1 MIKLSK
7 TTSKLKCLSH
17 QPLLLNTTMFPQ
29 KLLDYG
35 HWKEKLNL
43 LQHQKDII
51 DTSCNPNLLLFPIEK
66 EFCMEESHLLNNQ
79 MIYNIK
85 SITSFPSIQDIPL
98 SKILGL
104 ELTSNVKVLSPF
116 WDSYSKDLSKK
127 LLLPIVTDLQEL
139 DSNSLN
145 SFVNNSTQNLQF
157 CQIKKIQ
164 TQTMNS
170 QKTLCQLSPI
180 SQQNIMDSVNIKYT
194 RKIRIYPNLKQIEY
208 FKKCFGVSRYFYN
221 KTIDYF
227 KTNGHKSFITYRS
240 NVMKSNKDYSEEE
253 KWITEIPY
261 DTRQLMIKSAHSMIK
276 SNFELKRKGII
287 KHFDLKY
294 KSRKNPKQ
302 IFFVDHRAIKNLN
315 LFPDTLKNNSKLIV
329 RGKYKKYYNYIFEHD
344 CIIQKNG
351 HQYFLLVPK
360 EKEVIYE
367 KANKDIVSLDP
378 GIRSFQTLYTPDG
391 YVGDLG
397 TKNLKDKLKKL
408 TKKLDLKNSL
418 YSKTK
423 SKKKKL
429 QIKKKCSKLR
439 TKIKNIVSNFHWKI
453 SNFLC
458 KNFNMIL
465 LPKFETKK
473 LMKTLDNY
481 NNRML
486 SLLSHYSFRQKL
498 EYQSFKY
505 QRDYKL
511 VKEDYT
517 SLTCG
522 CCGYLNY
529 DLGKSKIFH
538 CNKCNIT
545 MDRDHNASRN
555 VLIKN
560 YRV

>member
-1 MIKLSK
+1 MIEISK
-7 TTSKLKCLSH
+7 TTAKLKCSSH
-17 QPLLLNTTMFPQ
+17 QQSLLNISMFPQ

-35 HWKEKLNL
+35 HWKEKLNI

-51 DTSCNPNLLLFPIEK
+51 DTNCYPNPLLFQIEN
-66 EFCMEESHLLNNQ
+66 ELSMEESPLLNNPV
-79 MIYNIK
+79 IYNIK
-85 SITSFPSIQDIPL
+85 SITSFPSIQNIPL
-98 SKILGL
+98 SKILGP
-104 ELTSNVKVLSPF
+104 ELILKEKVLSPF

-127 LLLPIVTDLQEL
+127 LLLPIGTDLQEL
-139 DSNSLN
+139 DLTSLN

-164 TQTMNS
+164 TQMMNS

-180 SQQNIMDSVNIKYT
+180 LPQNTTDFVNIKYT
-194 RKIRIYPNLKQIEY
+194 RKIRFYPNQKQIEY

-227 KTNGHKSFITYRS
+227 KENGHKSFITYRS

-276 SNFELKRKGII
+276 SNFELKKKGII
-287 KHFDLKY
+287 KHFNLKY

-302 IFFVDHRAIKNLN
+302 IFFVDHRAVKNLN

-344 CIIQKNG
+344 CIIQKNNY
-351 HQYFLLVPK
+351 QYFLLVPK
-360 EKEVIYE
+360 EKDISYQ

-378 GIRSFQTLYTPDG
+378 GIRSFQTFYTPDG

-397 TKNLKDKLKKL
+397 TKDLKDKLKKL

-423 SKKKKL
+423 NKKKKL
-429 QIKKKCSKLR
+429 QVKKKCSKLR
-439 TKIKNIVSNFHWKI
+439 TKIKNIVSNFHWKMT
-453 SNFLC
+453 NFLC
-458 KNFNMIL
+458 KNFNIIL

-498 EYQSFKY
+498 EYQSLKY
-505 QRDYKL
+505 QRDYRL

-522 CCGYLNY
+522 CCGNLNY
-529 DLGKSKIFH
+529 NLGKGKVFH

-545 MDRDHNASRN
+545 MDRDHNAARN